1 MSWIHRDDLCDL
13 ILHSAQNAELSGAV
27 NGTAPEPQTMNT
39 FCRDLAGVLERPMF
53 MPPVPDLPLQVLLG
67 EGAVLVLEGQKVVP
81 NRAQE
86 TGFEF
91 KYPKLRQALQHA
103 TKY

>member
-1 MSWIHRDDLCDL
+1 M
-13 ILHSAQNAELSGAV
+13 
-27 NGTAPEPQTMNT
+27 
-39 FCRDLAGVLERPMF
+39 
-53 MPPVPDLPLQVLLG
+53 LG